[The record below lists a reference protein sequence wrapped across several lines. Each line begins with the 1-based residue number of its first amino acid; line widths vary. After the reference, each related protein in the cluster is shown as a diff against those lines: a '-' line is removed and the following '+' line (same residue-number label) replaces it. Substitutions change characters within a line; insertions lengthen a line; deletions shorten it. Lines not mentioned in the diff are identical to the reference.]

1 MSRSSSIGLH
11 LPKKMRS
18 RRKLS
23 ASYFVQKMEAENRK
37 LRGFL
42 TFLGMQPSVEAY
54 LHMGDN
60 SDIAQKIAISALQG
74 SEGAAKLPY
83 QESRRTSPCSYRC
96 GPQDSASFTEPL
108 EQPVPNGSCQQIQR
122 CAKNNAPYLG
132 RQMIQYVVL
141 PVSRLHDPPQT
152 AVHLRGPAEQPVVG
166 SACQQSPGVA
176 KNKPPYLK
184 QPRNSVPG
192 ATCQQS
198 CGPSQECIQEG
209 HDSQPL
215 STDQSFCGCPPID
228 RDLGPWPLKTK
239 SRIALYVQLRSN
251 CSISIILAAS
261 ISLRF
266 GESCVRASLG
276 NGDLAKDAETRTI
289 SY

>member
-1 MSRSSSIGLH
+1 VTLKHIC
-11 LPKKMRS
+11 
-18 RRKLS
+18 
-23 ASYFVQKMEAENRK
+23 
-37 LRGFL
+37 
-42 TFLGMQPSVEAY
+42 TLGV
-54 LHMGDN
+54 N

-74 SEGAAKLPY
+74 SDGAAKLPY

-141 PVSRLHDPPQT
+141 PVSSLHGPPQT
-152 AVHLRGPAEQPVVG
+152 AVHLRGPAEQPVVS

-198 CGPSQECIQEG
+198 CGPSQECFQGGTIPNRCQQTSPSVAVRRLIEIWALG
-209 HDSQPL
+209 L
-215 STDQSFCGCPPID
+215 S
-228 RDLGPWPLKTK
+228 K
-239 SRIALYVQLRSN
+239 RS
-251 CSISIILAAS
+251 L
-261 ISLRF
+261 
-266 GESCVRASLG
+266 E
-276 NGDLAKDAETRTI
+276 
-289 SY
+289 